1 MTDGVT
7 GKAVPDYPQ
16 TRLALRAWQFDRAA
30 MAVRSLNAALPGK
43 RANWIAKA
51 MASPV
56 GNWPHDY
63 PLAATC
69 SLGAPK
75 RRRKKAEDDE
85 EPEHGPVPDPQCSCG
100 IYATTDLDVINTY
113 LSRSAP
119 VLGVVELGGRLIPAS
134 QGYRAAY
141 ARVAVILLVDEALT
155 EPHGILRDLAAAYKV
170 PAVIPHSAVAEDYRE
185 LAGLPTV
192 ASEAEAWLRAI
203 GRSD

>member
-16 TRLALRAWQFDRAA
+16 TRLALRTWEFDRAA
-30 MAVRSLNAALPGK
+30 MAIRSVTLAGRPG
-43 RANWIAKA
+43 RPTNWIAKA
-51 MASPV
+51 MAAPA
-56 GNWPHDY
+56 GNWPHDR
-63 PLAATC
+63 PLTAVC
-69 SLGAPK
+69 NVPAPK
-75 RRRKKAEDDE
+75 RRKKDSDE

-170 PAVIPHSAVAEDYRE
+170 PAVVPHSADPSQYRE
-185 LAGLPTV
+185 LAQQSSL
-192 ASEAEAWLRAI
+192 ASETEAWLRAVS
-203 GRSD
+203 RTD